1 MVQGVSG
8 NNNIPHN
15 PDYDVKNKKNEN
27 EVQVFANEPQEVQTE
42 QAKPAKP
49 LEAYQIDYSAF
60 AKKERADAKEFAE
73 EKLADLRKVVNQF
86 NLDFPKRQ
94 YVIDYS
100 SFPKP
105 ENFTQYKKNEAFD
118 AWKDSVKKWVSARQ
132 DEVAGQRSYNLQHVS
147 INIAAGFGALG
158 AQLGF
163 STEFI
168 AAKLEELGGDVNKL
182 NNCLKKTQ
190 QAIIANDNRNAK
202 EIMNQAVALFVI
214 GEATANRRTE
224 EINNN
229 IVNES
234 ENIQETITETSKE
247 TNGKI
252 DRLIFTEELEAH
264 KEAEAKKF
272 KAEIYRAWNNNQ
284 NATKR
289 VIDKVLRME
298 GKEYV
303 RTHFTDATQSE
314 SASATNGMIE
324 NLELNTLRRI
334 HYNLRLERL
343 LD

>member
-8 NNNIPHN
+8 NNNVPHN

-27 EVQVFANEPQEVQTE
+27 GVQVFANEPQEVQAE
-42 QAKPAKP
+42 PAKPAKP

-86 NLDFPKRQ
+86 NLDFPQRQ

-105 ENFTQYKKNEAFD
+105 ENFTQFKKNEAFD
-118 AWKDSVKKWVSARQ
+118 AWKDSVKKWVSERQ

-182 NNCLKKTQ
+182 NSCLKKTQ

-202 EIMNQAVALFVI
+202 EIMNQAVAHFI
-214 GEATANRRTE
+214 MGEVNADSRMVRTNR
-224 EINNN
+224 N
-229 IVNES
+229 IVDES
-234 ENIQETITETSKE
+234 GKIQDAIETASNK

-252 DRLIFTEELEAH
+252 DELASKEEERANN
-264 KEAEAKKF
+264 EAKANEY
-272 KAEIYRAWNNNQ
+272 KAEIFRAWNNNQ

-289 VIDKVLRME
+289 TIDIVLGQQ
-298 GKEYV
+298 GKNFERSHYGIDRQV
-303 RTHFTDATQSE
+303 E
-314 SASATNGMIE
+314 SAAAVNGMLD
-324 NLELNTLRRI
+324 NLDLQTLEKV
-334 HYNLRLERL
+334 YNSLKGIGL
-343 LD
+343 LI